1 MKNIFLQIQTPQL
14 TEPINN
20 DKMIVVVG
28 VIAIIFVVVVAYLI
42 HIDLRLKKQEKKN
55 NYSKSN

>member
-1 MKNIFLQIQTPQL
+1 MKNIFLQIQTNQL

-55 NYSKSN
+55 NDSKSN